1 MPKPAF
7 LSARRRLAL
16 AVCVGAASFV
26 TLAPAAPVP
35 AVHELARQEQ
45 QPLLDTL
52 RDLVSIESGSK
63 DPEGLEKIAALIA
76 DRLRQL
82 GGKVAVLP
90 PSEVFKMDDTPARTG
105 AMVQGEWQGTGKKR
119 VLLIGHMDTVYLRGM
134 LKDQPFRVDGNRA
147 YGLGIAD
154 DKQGVALILH
164 IVAML
169 NKLGFKDYGTLTVL
183 VNGDEEIS
191 SPGSRATITRVAA
204 DQDAVLSFEGGGS
217 DGGIRLATSGI
228 GSAYLTV
235 EGKASHAG
243 AAPERGVNALYELS
257 HQILQMRDLSQD
269 DKGLKLNWTVS
280 QAGTNRN
287 VIPAAASAQADARAL
302 RVSDFDQLQ
311 SALQERVK
319 KKLLPD
325 SKVQVKFEVR
335 RPPLEATP
343 ASRQLAAHARTIYD
357 EIGLPMKVADVAT
370 GGGTDAAFA
379 ALKARGAVIEGFGLS
394 GFGAHSNDAEY
405 VVIGTIVPRLY
416 MATRLIMDV
425 AQDKVK

>member
-1 MPKPAF
+1 MPTQHIRAV
-7 LSARRRLAL
+7 RRQLAL
-16 AVCVGAASFV
+16 AASAAAFWV
-26 TLAPAAPVP
+26 ATPAPAAPVP

-63 DPEGLEKIAALIA
+63 DLEGLDKIAGLIA
-76 DRLRQL
+76 ERLRQL
-82 GGKVAVLP
+82 GGKVTVLP
-90 PSEVFKMDDTPARTG
+90 PSEVFKMDDTPAKTG
-105 AMVQGEWQGTGKKR
+105 AMVQAEWQGTGKKK
-119 VLLIGHMDTVYLRGM
+119 VLLIAHMDTVYLRGM

-169 NKLGFKDYGTLTVL
+169 NKLGVKDYGTLTVL

-287 VIPAAASAQADARAL
+287 VIPAAAAAQADARAL

-319 KKLLPD
+319 RKLLAD

-343 ASRQLAAHARTIYD
+343 GLARARRARAHDLRRDRPADASRRRGDRRWHRRRVRGLEGARRGD
-357 EIGLPMKVADVAT
+357 RGLRP
-370 GGGTDAAFA
+370 
-379 ALKARGAVIEGFGLS
+379 E
-394 GFGAHSNDAEY
+394 
-405 VVIGTIVPRLY
+405 RL
-416 MATRLIMDV
+416 RRPFERR
-425 AQDKVK
+425 